1 MASLLILISLGFLLV
16 HSQAESDLPKLWA
29 NGRKVLVLVDNWAI
43 RETHSTYFKM
53 LRGTN

>member
-1 MASLLILISLGFLLV
+1 MPSLLILISLGVLLV
-16 HSQAESDLPKLWA
+16 HSQAESDSSKLWA

-53 LRGTN
+53 LRGIN